1 MKESSVFLCKMF
13 LYWKL
18 KKYTEFF
25 FIPFVYVAGLMSFL
39 YVKGK
44 DKAKTSN
51 KGILLFLTEP
61 KKGTQH

>member
-1 MKESSVFLCKMF
+1 MF

-25 FIPFVYVAGLMSFL
+25 FIPFVYVAGLTSFL
-39 YVKGK
+39 YVKEK